1 MKLLKKNLLGILL
14 TAGAFG
20 VAAAMAPRMPDPVPT
35 HWNLH
40 GVADGFTPKPWG
52 PFVLPLVMVGVLA
65 LFMVL
70 GTISPKEAPV
80 ERFSRTFSIVASAT
94 LGFLFVTTVV
104 TSLAATG
111 APINLTKVIMALVGA
126 LFIVIGNYMGKFTRN
141 FVMGIRTPWTLS
153 NDEVW
158 LRTHRLGGK
167 VFVVCGLAVIGAVLL
182 DQVAVALG
190 FLLAAGLIPVV
201 YSYIIYRKVSNA

>member
-14 TAGAFG
+14 TLSAFA

-35 HWNLH
+35 HWNIH

-52 PFVLPLVMVGVLA
+52 PFVLPLVMTAVLA
-65 LFMVL
+65 LMV
-70 GTISPKEAPV
+70 GIGSISPKEAPV
-80 ERFSRTFSIVASAT
+80 ERFSRTYSIITSAT
-94 LGFLFVTTVV
+94 LGFLFVATVV

-111 APINLTKVIMALVGA
+111 APFNLTKVIMASVGA
-126 LFIVIGNYMGKFTRN
+126 LFVVIGNYMGKFTRN
-141 FVMGIRTPWTLS
+141 YVMGIRTPWTLA

-167 VFVVCGLAVIGAVLL
+167 VFVISGLAVIAAVLL
-182 DQVAVALG
+182 GQAHLGVAV
-190 FLLAAGLIPVV
+190 LLAAAVIPVI
-201 YSYIIYRKVSNA
+201 YSYVVYRKVSSA

>member
-1 MKLLKKNLLGILL
+1 MKLLKRNLLGILL
-14 TAGAFG
+14 TAAAFG
-20 VAAAMAPRMPDPVPT
+20 VAAVMAPKMPDPVPT
-35 HWNLH
+35 HWNIH

-52 PFVLPLVMVGVLA
+52 PFVLPLVMVGLLA

-80 ERFSRTFSIVASAT
+80 EKFARTFSIITTAT

-104 TSLAATG
+104 ASLAATG
-111 APINLTKVIMALVGA
+111 APFNLTKVIMAAVGV
-126 LFIVIGNYMGKFTRN
+126 LFVVIGNYMGKFTRN
-141 FVMGIRTPWTLS
+141 YIMGIRTPWTLA

-167 VFVVCGLAVIGAVLL
+167 VFVVGGLAV
-182 DQVAVALG
+182 VAVAL
-190 FLLAAGLIPVV
+190 LDQAALALPLMLATALIPVV
-201 YSYIIYRKVSNA
+201 YSYLVYRKVSNA

>member
-153 NDEVW
+153 SDEVW

-167 VFVVCGLAVIGAVLL
+167 VFVVCGLAVIGVVLL

-201 YSYIIYRKVSNA
+201 YSYIVYRKVSSA